1 MTESALYR
9 SNTRLAT
16 LHLALQANQ
25 LFLLPL
31 LLLPIDPRWGWL
43 LLPGVLLSNAWWAFI
58 HEAIHGVMF
67 EDRGINRLAGRFSAV
82 LYGAPFD
89 LLRWGHLLHHAHSR
103 TERERSEVY
112 VAGRDNRRVATI
124 GYYFRLFGGL
134 YLVELVG
141 GLLVLL
147 PRRMLRRVVDQIAS
161 PCNVI
166 GELAKRL
173 LNAETLR
180 DARLEALAIIVVHAA
195 AFALYSEHAWM
206 LALAMAG
213 RGLLISLVDNA
224 FHYGTPLDDIRYARN
239 LELPATLSRLIL
251 HFNLH
256 GAHHLRSR
264 VPWQQLPEWH
274 RQSGQGYQGGW
285 FASVFR
291 QLRGPIPAQRLP
303 RVSVKDCKRPG

>member
-1 MTESALYR
+1 MPTSTLYR
-9 SNTRLAT
+9 SNTRLAGF
-16 LHLALQANQ
+16 HLALQANQ

-31 LLLPIDPRWGWL
+31 FLLPFDPRWGWL
-43 LLPGVLLSNAWWAFI
+43 LLPGVLLTNAWWAFI

-67 EDRGINRLAGRFSAV
+67 EDRRTNRLAGRVNAV

-112 VAGRDNRRVATI
+112 VAGRDNRLIATL
-124 GYYFRLFGGL
+124 GYYFRLLGGL
-134 YLVELVG
+134 YLVELLG

-147 PRRMLRRVVDQIAS
+147 PRKMACRVVDRIAS
-161 PCNVI
+161 PCNVV
-166 GELAKRL
+166 GELAERL
-173 LNAETLR
+173 LSAETLR
-180 DARLEALAIIVVHAA
+180 DARLEALAIILVHAA
-195 AFALYSEHAWM
+195 AFALYGEHAWM
-206 LALAMAG
+206 LVLAVAG

-224 FHYGTPLDDIRYARN
+224 FHYATPLDDIRYARN
-239 LELPATLSRLIL
+239 LELPAALSRLIL

-274 RQSGQGYQGGW
+274 RQSGNGYQGGW
-285 FASVFR
+285 FATVFR
-291 QLRGPIPAQRLP
+291 QLRGPIAAQRLP
-303 RVSVKDCKRPG
+303 RGAS